1 MKTFGRYLSYRLKQS
16 WLRTLIF
23 TVLSVIFTQNVMHSE
38 LSWEQPRSGLFIH
51 AVILGILCTVIPILE
66 IAEYK
71 NRRNLDAF
79 YSFAIS
85 RKSLALLHF
94 ICGWIQVVA
103 IYTVTYL
110 AGVITLLAYDTRFLL
125 IYLIPYYFCS
135 LALGLILYAVFLFL
149 FNEGNTESDGAFF
162 CFIGIFELA
171 MILTLV
177 DILLRDFSNSGLSL
191 PFDTFWGCVYEPI
204 DSLTVLFQHWLHGGE
219 PSRGALQVQKESYMF
234 ALWALIGIAAV
245 IGYFYTFIH
254 KRAEK
259 IGDLSTSWFGYKTM
273 IPICT
278 FSLFHMGFTGTGVV
292 FVMILML
299 AGYFIY
305 RRSFKLRRSDIIVFG
320 CMLLFGFVFGL
331 F

>member
-1 MKTFGRYLSYRLKQS
+1 MKFDQA
-16 WLRTLIF
+16 LI
-23 TVLSVIFTQNVMHSE
+23 V
-38 LSWEQPRSGLFIH
+38 G
-51 AVILGILCTVIPILE
+51 
-66 IAEYK
+66 
-71 NRRNLDAF
+71 
-79 YSFAIS
+79 
-85 RKSLALLHF
+85 
-94 ICGWIQVVA
+94 
-103 IYTVTYL
+103 
-110 AGVITLLAYDTRFLL
+110 
-125 IYLIPYYFCS
+125 
-135 LALGLILYAVFLFL
+135 
-149 FNEGNTESDGAFF
+149 
-162 CFIGIFELA
+162 
-171 MILTLV
+171 
-177 DILLRDFSNSGLSL
+177 
-191 PFDTFWGCVYEPI
+191 
-204 DSLTVLFQHWLHGGE
+204 
-219 PSRGALQVQKESYMF
+219 F

-259 IGDLSTSWFGYKTM
+259 IWDLSTSWFGYKTM